1 MPTDTKIGKM
11 QENDPRL
18 DATCKEFLSN
28 KAVLALLLEECVPEY
43 RGYSREEIM
52 RCIEGDVEPSSE
64 VVDQVPIG
72 NIVGH
77 ANDDTAYKEGL
88 IRYDVKFTAVAP
100 DGTGTTI
107 IINVEAQND
116 ATPGYSIHKR
126 AAYYASRMI
135 SAQKGTFWRK
145 SEYKVHKVYS
155 IWLCIQPNEKYRN
168 FINHYKVVEQQV
180 YGSKTFKPETYEDFN
195 FVIVGLDNADSTNE
209 MIKALSLY
217 FGPNTSQE
225 EKLDAMENVGV
236 PKSAIR
242 EEVAEMCEYSKI
254 VRAEGEAKGRAE
266 GEAKGRAEGEMTG
279 KAESVF
285 NLMRNGNMEF
295 ETAVKM
301 LGYSDIAN
309 ELKPIVVSMSNNN

>member
-1 MPTDTKIGKM
+1 MPTDTKIDKM
-11 QENDPRL
+11 QANDPRL
-18 DATCKEFLSN
+18 DATCKDFLSN

-52 RCIEGDVEPSSE
+52 RCIEGDVEPSNE
-64 VVDQVPIG
+64 VVDQIPIG

-77 ANDDTAYKEGL
+77 ANDDAAYKEGL
-88 IRYDVKFTAVAP
+88 IRYDVKFSAVAP
-100 DGTGTTI
+100 NGTNTTI

-116 ATPGYSIHKR
+116 TTPGYSIHKR

-135 SAQKGTFWRK
+135 SAQKGTFWKK

-155 IWLCIQPNEKYRN
+155 IWLCIRPNEKYRN

-180 YGSKTFKPETYEDFN
+180 YGVKTFMPETYEDFN
-195 FVIVGLDNADSTNE
+195 FVIVGLDNADSANE

-254 VRAEGEAKGRAE
+254 VRAEGEIK
-266 GEAKGRAEGEMTG
+266 G
-279 KAESVF
+279 KAESIL

-295 ETAVKM
+295 EAAVKM

-309 ELKPIVVSMSNNN
+309 ELKPIVASMSNNN